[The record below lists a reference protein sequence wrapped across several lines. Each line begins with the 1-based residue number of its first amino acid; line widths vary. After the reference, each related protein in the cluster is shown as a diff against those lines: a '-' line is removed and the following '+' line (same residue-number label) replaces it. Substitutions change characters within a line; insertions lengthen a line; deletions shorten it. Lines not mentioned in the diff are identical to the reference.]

1 MFIFRYKR
9 RRDTPESSSTQS
21 NKTQDT
27 HKNHKRDAHND
38 ENMGKYSQPREIKK
52 NMDKYSQPREIKT
65 AGRDDD
71 IKRNVRTKNITS
83 VQEEACNAMVM
94 VDNPIYSSSTDKH
107 DDILIV
113 DNELYDSGFKNNDFP
128 VMVDNDIYV
137 ETT

>member
-1 MFIFRYKR
+1 MDKDRQPREIK
-9 RRDTPESSSTQS
+9 
-21 NKTQDT
+21 
-27 HKNHKRDAHND
+27 KN
-38 ENMGKYSQPREIKK
+38 MVKYSQPREIKK

-71 IKRNVRTKNITS
+71 IKRNVRTKNITP
-83 VQEEACNAMVM
+83 VQEEACNAMIM